1 MASRFRWSLTLLA
14 LPWLVPL
21 SLMPLPLLAMG
32 ELPPRPS
39 EVPLEVPVG
48 DLGQNERLPE
58 SLGARYRP
66 AAAGAAPA
74 LQAGALGY
82 PLAQRPTELATFGW
96 RLADSRKAWRMHTG
110 LDLIVPEGTPVYSV
124 LPGTVRLV
132 DEVGGYGLTVVV
144 DHGLGWQ
151 SLYAHLLDVA
161 VLPGESLVA
170 GQTLG
175 RVGSSGSAST
185 AHLHFEWRQVRQ
197 GRLVAVDPSPLL
209 QPIGSGPAVAGRP
222 PLPPLPGA
230 TVPAPAGTSSF
241 RACQDP
247 TAIPSGPG
255 PGAWPRAT
263 GDRAGRCGT
272 AR

>member
-1 MASRFRWSLTLLA
+1 MASRFRWSLTVLA
-14 LPWLVPL
+14 LPWLLPL
-21 SLMPLPLLAMG
+21 SLVPLPVLATG

-58 SLGARYRP
+58 SLRSRYLP
-66 AAAGAAPA
+66 VAAGAAPA

-82 PLAQRPTELATFGW
+82 PLGQRPTEQASFGW
-96 RLADSRKAWRMHTG
+96 RLADSRNAWRMHTG
-110 LDLIVPEGTPVYSV
+110 LDLIVPEGSPVFSV

-161 VLPGESLVA
+161 VLPGESLAA
-170 GQTLG
+170 GQSLG

-185 AHLHFEWRQVRQ
+185 AHLHFEWRQMRQ

-209 QPIGSGPAVAGRP
+209 QPTGTSPALAGRA
-222 PLPPLPGA
+222 PLPPLP
-230 TVPAPAGTSSF
+230 
-241 RACQDP
+241 
-247 TAIPSGPG
+247 
-255 PGAWPRAT
+255 
-263 GDRAGRCGT
+263 
-272 AR
+272 